1 MKNRDVLDNLD
12 EQVNDEYAN
21 RERRR
26 RRRLKEQITAYIAL
40 VIILAAVVT
49 GGTIGVKTLI
59 SHVQAYNAEMEQAIA
74 DAVEEQS
81 QAIESEEIAKSEAL
95 EQAIEE
101 VSQEQTSEVETVI
114 EPEIN
119 PLDELVAGLMQEMTL
134 AEKVGAMF
142 IVTPESI
149 TGVGKAVRAGDST
162 KQALAENPVGG
173 IIYTEKNYQSDSQFQ
188 TMLGNTREYSKF
200 PLFIATGWTLAE
212 EKQAGFGMDMDLT
225 VLKPLAVEG
234 IALND
239 YQMEIDGLN
248 ISGFMNEKVVT
259 DYYSSADA
267 AVAAIQVG
275 VDVLVMPADYKAAYQ
290 GVLDAIANGIIAE
303 ERINE
308 SVRKIYRVK
317 YQDALN
323 SDIAES

>member
-1 MKNRDVLDNLD
+1 MKNRDVLDNYD
-12 EQVNDEYAN
+12 ETINDEYAN

-26 RRRLKEQITAYIAL
+26 RRRIKEQVTAYIAL
-40 VIILAAVVT
+40 VIIVAAVIT

-95 EQAIEE
+95 EAALEE
-101 VSQEQTSEVETVI
+101 ASKEAEGETAVEPVVD
-114 EPEIN
+114 
-119 PLDELVAGLMQEMTL
+119 PLDELVAGLMQDMTL
-134 AEKVGAMF
+134 AEKVAAMF
-142 IVTPESI
+142 VVTPESI

-162 KQALAENPVGG
+162 KQAIAANPIGG
-173 IIYTEKNYQSDSQFQ
+173 IVYAEKNYQSDNQFQ
-188 TMLGNTREYSKF
+188 TMLSNTREYSKY
-200 PLFIATGWTLAE
+200 PLFIAAGWTLSE

-225 VLKPLAVEG
+225 ALKNLVVEG

-239 YQMEIDGLN
+239 YQMEIEGLN
-248 ISGFMNEKVVT
+248 VSGYMNEKVVT

-275 VDVLVMPADYKAAYQ
+275 VDVLVTPADYKSAYQ

-308 SVRKIYRVK
+308 SVRKIYKVK

-323 SDIAES
+323 SDSIE